1 MTSVDFIEKLLTRGV
16 ANVIVR
22 KDLEARLR
30 AGDKLRL
37 KLGIDPTGAELH
49 IGHAVVLRKMR
60 AFQNLGHTVVIVVGD
75 YTARIGDPTDRDK
88 MREPLTA
95 EKIAEHLKTFE
106 RQALKVLDPA
116 RTEFRYQSE
125 WYDSFGL
132 ADVLELAQLFTVQQF
147 LERDM
152 YQKRIAEGRP
162 IGLHEFVYPL
172 MQGYDSVPIQSDIEF
187 GGSDQL
193 FNNLAGRPIQEHF
206 GQRPQDV
213 LVAELL
219 PGLDGRK
226 MSKSYG
232 NYVAIETAPEDMYG
246 KLMTLHDDLLPD
258 YFRIAT
264 ELPQDEIDACLA
276 GNPRDAKAR
285 LAQEIVTMFHS
296 PEAAQ
301 QAEAAFDRLFRKKQV
316 PEQVEEKQVLQVAL
330 PLFELLVHADLAK
343 STSEA
348 RRLIEQGGVHVD
360 GIVEKDPNKSF
371 PTNGLLL
378 QVGKRHFRKIRN

>member
-106 RQALKVLDPA
+106 RQVLKVLDPA